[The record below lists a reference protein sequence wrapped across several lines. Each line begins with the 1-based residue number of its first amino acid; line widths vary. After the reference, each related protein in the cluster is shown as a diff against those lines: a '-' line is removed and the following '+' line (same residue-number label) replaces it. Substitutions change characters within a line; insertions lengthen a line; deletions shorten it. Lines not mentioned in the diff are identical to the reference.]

1 MYDDIYYIYIHT
13 YIHVLYQRYSSIY
26 IYMYDVY
33 ICEKYIA
40 PCRLDEI
47 RVIPV
52 WPLLICFQ
60 SDNLYVLLLWFSNF
74 VVMGLLSTKHVCLSQ
89 LRECLE
95 LYMNMTDTHHTQ
107 SYYLLYDSRCIVPMD
122 SLPVDCFKCA
132 WHMPKA
138 CAVVPEGLRRRPLCK
153 PPLGY
158 AVPAHT
164 GPWVWAWP
172 MAWAGPISW
181 A

>member
-74 VVMGLLSTKHVCLSQ
+74 VVMDLLSTLRSSSKHVFLNQNQNSA
-89 LRECLE
+89 
-95 LYMNMTDTHHTQ
+95 
-107 SYYLLYDSRCIVPMD
+107 
-122 SLPVDCFKCA
+122 SLPSYHWMRTVKSSKHIHLVALGVPLVDA
-132 WHMPKA
+132 DSDGNDSNL
-138 CAVVPEGLRRRPLCK
+138 VVPSWTQQPMGQAFKAKL
-153 PPLGY
+153 Y
-158 AVPAHT
+158 AC
-164 GPWVWAWP
+164 
-172 MAWAGPISW
+172 IR
-181 A
+181 